1 MHYADIYAA
10 MVKAGWP
17 PSRVAAHLRVER
29 SAVSQV
35 IRNTCRSYNIASFIS
50 SVTGLPLKRMFPGGA
65 YDKAPKSGAEIVRQK
80 GVAA

>member
-17 PSRVAAHLRVER
+17 PSKVAAELKVER

-35 IRNTCRSYNIASFIS
+35 IRNTARSYNIASFIAA
-50 SVTGLPLKRMFPGGA
+50 VTGLPLKRMFPGGA
-65 YDKAPKSGAEIVRQK
+65 YDHAPRTKTRR
-80 GVAA
+80 AAA